1 MSTRVRSLA
10 VVFVIL
16 VLLCLTVGPAS
27 AGNKTHFTGSEI
39 SVETVSPGEEFFP
52 DGRYH
57 VRGAVEHFAFQ
68 ADDSRLDDADNIVV
82 VNWNFVWMPEP
93 VFVSGPMWG
102 TFELTNEGGSW
113 EGSWTGLRD
122 ENGFSYYHFVGHGVG
137 GYDGLQLRMW
147 GERLDPNPSVP
158 EIDHGYIL
166 ETGG

>member
-1 MSTRVRSLA
+1 MSNRVRSLTVVLA
-10 VVFVIL
+10 VL
-16 VLLCLTVGPAS
+16 ALLCLIAAPAT
-27 AGNKTHFTGSEI
+27 AGSKTYFTGSEI
-39 SVETVSPGEEFFP
+39 SLGTVSSGEEFFP

-57 VRGAVEHFAFQ
+57 TRRAIELFAFE
-68 ADDSRLDDADNIVV
+68 ADDDRLDNAENLVT
-82 VNWNFVWMPEP
+82 VNWNFVWMDEP
-93 VFVSGPMWG
+93 VYVSGPMWG

-147 GERLDPNPSVP
+147 GERLTPDPSQP
-158 EIDHGYIL
+158 ENYHGYIL